1 MVKQLRSKT
10 GMILLL
16 ISAALFSG
24 QTAAQS
30 HGHLYLIIK
39 SADVLLRHLADSD
52 ELRQA
57 AEDSASDLREHHHHV
72 NERRPGSYLL

>member
-1 MVKQLRSKT
+1 MVNQLRSKA

-24 QTAAQS
+24 QTVAER
-30 HGHLYLIIK
+30 HGHLFLIIK
-39 SADVLLRHLADSD
+39 SADMLLRHQADSD

-57 AEDSASDLREHHHHV
+57 AEDSAADLREQHHHV